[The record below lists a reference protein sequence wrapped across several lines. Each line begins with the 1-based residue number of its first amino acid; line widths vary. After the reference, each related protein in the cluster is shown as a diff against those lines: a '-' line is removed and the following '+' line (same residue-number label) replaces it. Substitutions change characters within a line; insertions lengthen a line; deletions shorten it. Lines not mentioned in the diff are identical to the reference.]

1 LKEQRQKKI
10 VKPIKQKAFLT
21 RLSLLSFLHYAVQ
34 FVKPFRAC
42 VRIVAKVRLFSRL
55 FLSNV
60 KISKIFIHL
69 KKRKME
75 KKKLYCGVDISGNT
89 IDVCIQKEDNTF
101 ESLTYSNDKIGFKA
115 LLQVANKTHHF
126 VMESTGVY
134 HMALCFY
141 LHERKRHYSV
151 VNALKIKR
159 YIQMNLERNKSDKK
173 DAKYICKYGIDQ
185 APEQYQMPDSLYFEC
200 RTLNNSILAFTQEIT
215 SLKNKIH
222 SLDTLKIDCKS
233 VKKGYE
239 DGIQFFEKQKEKWE
253 LELVDKLNE
262 WQPDLVKLVSSITG
276 IGKRATSLLIVS
288 TQGFKTTETYQQL
301 ISYAG
306 LSPKE
311 YSSGSSIRGKVRICK
326 MGGSHLRN
334 TLYMCALNAKKTNP
348 ACKTLYDRLV
358 AKGKNKKLAIIA
370 VCNKLL
376 KQVFG
381 VVKSGVVFDK
391 NYLVKIA

>member
-1 LKEQRQKKI
+1 
-10 VKPIKQKAFLT
+10 
-21 RLSLLSFLHYAVQ
+21 
-34 FVKPFRAC
+34 
-42 VRIVAKVRLFSRL
+42 
-55 FLSNV
+55 
-60 KISKIFIHL
+60 
-69 KKRKME
+69 ME
-75 KKKLYCGVDISGNT
+75 KKKLYCGVDVSGNT

-101 ESLTYSNDKIGFKA
+101 DSLTYSNDKIGFKA
-115 LLQVANKTHHF
+115 LLQVADKSHHF

-141 LHERKRHYSV
+141 LHERKCHYSV

-185 APEQYQMPDSLYFEC
+185 APEQYQMPDRIYFEC
-200 RTLNNSILAFTQEIT
+200 RTLNNGILTLTQEIT
-215 SLKNKIH
+215 SFKNKIH
-222 SLDTLKIDCKS
+222 SIDTLKIDNTL
-233 VKKGYE
+233 VKKAYQNS
-239 DGIQFFEKQKEKWE
+239 IKIMQQE
-253 LELVDKLNE
+253 LKKIEQELLLKLNE
-262 WQPDLVKLVSSITG
+262 WQPNLVKLVSSITG

-288 TQGFKTTETYQQL
+288 TQGFKTTDTYQQL

-306 LSPKE
+306 LSPKQ
-311 YSSGSSIRGKVRICK
+311 YSSGTSIRGKVRICK

-334 TLYMCALNAKKTNP
+334 TLYMCSLNAKKTNP
-348 ACKTLYDRLV
+348 ACKALYDRLV

-370 VCNKLL
+370 VSNKLL

-391 NYLVKIA
+391 NYLVKTY

>member
-1 LKEQRQKKI
+1 
-10 VKPIKQKAFLT
+10 
-21 RLSLLSFLHYAVQ
+21 
-34 FVKPFRAC
+34 
-42 VRIVAKVRLFSRL
+42 
-55 FLSNV
+55 
-60 KISKIFIHL
+60 
-69 KKRKME
+69 ME
-75 KKKLYCGVDISGNT
+75 KKKLYCGVDVSGNT

-101 ESLTYSNDKIGFKA
+101 DSLTYSNDKIGFKA
-115 LLQVANKTHHF
+115 LLQVANKSHHF
-126 VMESTGVY
+126 VMESTGIY

-141 LHERKRHYSV
+141 LHEKKCHYSV

-173 DAKYICKYGIDQ
+173 DAKYICMYGIDQ
-185 APEQYQMPDSLYFEC
+185 QPEQYQMPDSLYFEC
-200 RTLNNSILAFTQEIT
+200 RTLNNGILTHTQEIT
-215 SLKNKIH
+215 SLTNKIH
-222 SLDTLKIDCKS
+222 SLKKLNIDSKS
-233 VKKGYE
+233 VQKGYE
-239 DGIQFFEKQKEKWE
+239 EGIRLFQKLKEKLE
-253 LELVDKLNE
+253 QELVDKLNE
-262 WQPDLVKLVSSITG
+262 WQPNLVKLVSSVTG

-326 MGGSHLRN
+326 MGGRQLRN
-334 TLYMCALNAKKTNP
+334 TLYMCALNAMKTNP
-348 ACKTLYDRLV
+348 ACKALYDRLV

-381 VVKSGVVFDK
+381 VVKSGILFDK
-391 NYLVKIA
+391 NYLVKTY